1 MPASENS
8 SAGRLL
14 RPLQLT
20 AVMFFTVSG
29 GPYGLEPLLHYV
41 GGSVGLFLIF
51 LVPFLWSVPAILMV
65 LELNGMMP
73 LNGGYYQWVKTG
85 LGLKWGFLEGWW
97 TWMFSFV
104 DLAIYPVLFVQ
115 YLSFFFPAI
124 EPYRIEI
131 CLLLIWGSAALNL
144 FGIIPVGR
152 SSVVLGLAVLLP
164 FLILFVRAWGS
175 HNIAA
180 TGNIPFQLHP
190 LGAPALAMGMFTVM
204 WNYLGW
210 DNASPFAEEVY
221 QPVRSYLKSMVA
233 AFFLIVLVYAMA
245 IYSGTGDGINAEM
258 LQADGFPYLGLSLGG
273 WYLGALLSAGGMASA
288 FGLFLSMLL
297 SISRVPKA
305 MADDGLLP
313 KLLTRIHPR
322 YNAPYVSILLCAIV
336 VSGMVLWSFDEL
348 LIIDVTLY
356 SSALFLEFIALI
368 RLRIHQPETPR
379 PFRIPLNV
387 GGLIA
392 MVTLPAGCL
401 AVALYGLLS
410 ASDFHSGAAV
420 FALAGILT
428 GPLVWLVVRTKGSR
442 VG

>member
-1 MPASENS
+1 MSAPENS
-8 SAGRLL
+8 SARKLL

-41 GGSVGLFLIF
+41 GGSVGLLLIF
-51 LVPFLWSVPAILMV
+51 LVPLLWSVPAILMV

-73 LNGGYYQWVKTG
+73 LNGGYYQWVKSG

-131 CLLLIWGSAALNL
+131 CLLLIWSGAALNM
-144 FGIIPVGR
+144 FGIVPVGR
-152 SSVVLGLAVLLP
+152 SSVVLGLVVLVP
-164 FLILFVRAWGS
+164 FLILFVRAWAS
-175 HNIAA
+175 HEIAGA
-180 TGNIPFQLHP
+180 GAMVLQPHP
-190 LGAPALAMGMFTVM
+190 LGASALAMGMFTVM

-210 DNASPFAEEVY
+210 DNASPFAEEVH

-233 AFFLIVLVYAMA
+233 AFILIVLVYAMA
-245 IYSGTGDGINAEM
+245 VFSAMGAGVNAEM
-258 LQADGFPYLGLSLGG
+258 LQAEGFPYLGLSLGG

-288 FGLFLSMLL
+288 LGLFLSMLL

-305 MADDGLLP
+305 MADDALLP
-313 KLLTRIHPR
+313 KLLTRIHHR
-322 YNAPYVSILLCAIV
+322 FNAPYVSILLCAIV

-356 SSALFLEFIALI
+356 SSALFLEFAALI
-368 RLRIHQPETPR
+368 RLRIHQPERPR

-387 GGLIA
+387 SGLIT

-410 ASDFHSGAAV
+410 TSDFHSGAAL

-428 GPLVWLVVRTKGSR
+428 GPLVWLIIRSKKPR